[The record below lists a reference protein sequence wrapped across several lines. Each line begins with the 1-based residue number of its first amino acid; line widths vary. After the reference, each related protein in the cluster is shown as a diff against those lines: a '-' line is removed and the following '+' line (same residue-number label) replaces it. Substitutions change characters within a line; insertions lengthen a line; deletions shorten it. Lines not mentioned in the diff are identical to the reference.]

1 MQNSN
6 TSVIGVVTGRK
17 NISYNP
23 LATETLEPEL
33 FVLKIKSILW
43 TKSWKVQNDAFSV
56 HKNYHKMPENTS

>member
-6 TSVIGVVTGRK
+6 TFVIGVITGRK

-33 FVLKIKSILW
+33 FVLKIKSIL
-43 TKSWKVQNDAFSV
+43 
-56 HKNYHKMPENTS
+56 